1 MLPDGAA
8 RTQLRFNAYFKGE
21 AATDPRLTELRAQA
35 TAAWKLVLEQDID
48 FVRDVHENY
57 MRRDDAGIETR
68 VAPFWESNVLQFQR
82 NIVECLRT
90 NT

>member
-1 MLPDGAA
+1 
-8 RTQLRFNAYFKGE
+8 
-21 AATDPRLTELRAQA
+21 
-35 TAAWKLVLEQDID
+35 
-48 FVRDVHENY
+48 VRDVHDNY

-82 NIVECLRT
+82 NVVECLRT